1 MFSFTTVNLLIMA
14 KIKFFFIISVEF
26 KLWKGQTVGYRN
38 NQIYFKPFLSCEPH
52 FQPGDS

>member
-14 KIKFFFIISVEF
+14 KIKFFFISVEF

-38 NQIYFKPFLSCEPH
+38 NQIYFKPFLSCELH